1 MSKGNFPSEVENTIT
16 NVIDNASD
24 IFSNKSQSYLLY
36 SIISIIVNFSILIL
50 FFTWMTNT
58 IGLKISNCKQY
69 KKNYIFSKD
78 NIKQKTLEQGNI
90 NHGRSKGVLR
100 NYYIKTA
107 FNCCNAGE
115 TYKNNWVSEC
125 ALIYAIKMG
134 ARCLDFEIYSID
146 DIPCVASST
155 QNDFTVKETF
165 NSIPLEDILNT
176 IENPNN
182 KYNYQG
188 RTGEIID
195 DPLLLHFRIKSENTK
210 MFNKMATIIRERIG
224 NNLIPRQLASTT
236 SLDSLKGK
244 IIIMVQ
250 HPRFTRIGDFNFNGD
265 STDND
270 QLSDY
275 INFFNNSSNLS
286 ESQQNGQYNFIKY
299 SQIESEDN
307 QILKNSAQAD
317 ITFVAPDFNSSIYNY
332 NYTKPLANGCQLI
345 AMKFQQLDGNL
356 NSYLKEFSEKNNGVS
371 FWLKPPALR
380 LDYIDDNVDLD
391 NDSLDESAEAE
402 A

>member
-1 MSKGNFPSEVENTIT
+1 MSRGKFPTEAENTIT
-16 NVIDNASD
+16 NLIDNTSD
-24 IFSNKSQSYLLY
+24 IFSNKSKSHLLY
-36 SIISIIVNFSILIL
+36 TIISIIVIFSILIL

-58 IGLKISNCKQY
+58 IGLKNSNCKKY
-69 KKNYIFSKD
+69 KKNYMFSKD
-78 NIKQKTLEQGNI
+78 NINQKSLTDSNI
-90 NHGRSKGVLR
+90 NHGSSKGILR

-165 NSIPLEDILNT
+165 NSITLENILKT
-176 IENPNN
+176 IENPNTN
-182 KYNYQG
+182 DYNYAG
-188 RTGEIID
+188 RTGEIGD

-224 NNLIPRQLASTT
+224 NNLIPGQLANTIT
-236 SLDSLKGK
+236 LDSLKGK

-250 HPRFTRIGDFNFNGD
+250 HPRFTRISDFNFNGD
-265 STDND
+265 SGDND
-270 QLSDY
+270 QLSNY

-286 ESQQNGQYNFIKY
+286 ESQQNGQYKFIKY
-299 SQIESEDN
+299 SQIESEDD
-307 QILKNSAQAD
+307 QILKNSAQVD

-371 FWLKPPALR
+371 FWLKPAALR
-380 LDYIDDNVDLD
+380 T
-391 NDSLDESAEAE
+391 
-402 A
+402 